1 MDMWGDKP
9 MYGRMKPIFVIFAAA
24 IVVSLAFTGPVT
36 AKESGQTKLIAS
48 NLFSGKSIL
57 PSGED
62 KRRLL
67 ESVNKILLNLKERL
81 NKYEKLLVNKIG
93 KEKTEKIKS
102 LLDELQEIL
111 TEIDKEMEV
120 TSVKEKLTQILYQ
133 LRNICRESS
142 STGKTKTLSS
152 KKIEVVEIP
161 RVESK
166 VQVLVKE
173 SDGILLFGFILAL
186 IAAILTAC
194 TFPISNMIW
203 AIIGAAY
210 WVWGTLVGW
219 GIFGGGGPLILLEAI
234 IVSIVLGAVSG
245 FIGAPLWS
253 FLVVWCWWYQRFGNE

>member
-1 MDMWGDKP
+1 MLMCRKT
-9 MYGRMKPIFVIFAAA
+9 KSIFVVFAAA
-24 IVVSLAFTGPVT
+24 IVISLAFTGPVT
-36 AKESGQTKLIAS
+36 AKESGQTELITS
-48 NLFSGKSIL
+48 NSLSGKSIL
-57 PSGED
+57 PSGEG

-67 ESVNKILLNLKERL
+67 ESVNKVLLNLKERL
-81 NKYEKLLVNKIG
+81 NKYENKIG